1 VEEDVRGAIVINDE
15 TWNPC
20 VHEYTVRSYQA
31 RGSGITVELPTAKPL
46 DRSARHRFDQP
57 DSGLKHRNSTGS
69 GGSTPVRPLPELK
82 LQMDAFELSDADLA
96 ACDLA
101 ESLCRQRTPTSTPN
115 VRQSL
120 SCPPCIA
127 TVVLI
132 TEPQSSARVVVAKAV
147 TASAVAPKQPSSSA
161 QALVVRYASR
171 ELRPCRWVSTCPFAF
186 IQ

>member
-1 VEEDVRGAIVINDE
+1 
-15 TWNPC
+15 
-20 VHEYTVRSYQA
+20 
-31 RGSGITVELPTAKPL
+31 
-46 DRSARHRFDQP
+46 
-57 DSGLKHRNSTGS
+57 
-69 GGSTPVRPLPELK
+69 
-82 LQMDAFELSDADLA
+82 MDAFELSDADLA

-101 ESLCRQRTPTSTPN
+101 ESLCRQRAPASTPN

-171 ELRPCRWVSTCPFAF
+171 ELRPCHWVSTCSFAF